1 MLRSLFLEI
10 AQGRLNVLEK
20 GLNMKTIHRIIL
32 LVALLIAAIASYS
45 QGISSGVFFFIALGL
60 ALEMLF
66 WLKLFP
72 NKK

>member
-1 MLRSLFLEI
+1 
-10 AQGRLNVLEK
+10 
-20 GLNMKTIHRIIL
+20 MKTIHRIIL